1 MPKKVWVW
9 TEISGDAPHRQSLEL
24 FTAARMLGSAEAVVL
39 HPAGGGALEAIGK
52 HGAAV
57 IHHADDARYAEYL
70 TEPQAAT
77 LAALIEAEQ
86 PDLIL
91 FSSTSDSRDVLARL
105 MGRLGVGVIANAT
118 DVQYDGDPSAS
129 SGQAQIRVTAPWGAE
144 TTGTVT
150 LDGSGPHLVQLRP
163 KSFAAEEVGGTAEV
177 RAVGIAIDETTLRT
191 RVIESVE
198 QASEGPNLEDAGII
212 VSGGRGLG
220 KPENYSMVE
229 DLAKALG
236 GAPGATRAIV
246 DAGWVP
252 YSHQVGQTGKTVK
265 PTLYVACGISGAI
278 QHIAGMKG
286 SKYIVAINKDPDA
299 PIFEFADL
307 GVVGDVNNVV
317 PKLTERLQ
325 QG

>member
-9 TEISGDAPHRQSLEL
+9 TEISGAAPHRQSLEL
-24 FTAARMLGSAEAVVL
+24 FTAARRLGSAEAVVL
-39 HPAGGGALEAIGK
+39 HPAGAGALETIGK

-57 IHHADDARYAEYL
+57 IHHGDDERYAEYL
-70 TEPQAAT
+70 SEPQAVT
-77 LAALIEAEQ
+77 LAALIEAEA

-91 FSSTSDSRDVLARL
+91 FSSTTDARDVLARL

-118 DVQYDGDPSAS
+118 DVRYDGDE
-129 SGQAQIRVTAPWGAE
+129 IRVTAPWGAE

-150 LDGSGPHLVQLRP
+150 LDGDGPRLVQLRP
-163 KSFAAEEVGGTAEV
+163 KSFAAEEVGGQAEV
-177 RAVGIAIDETTLRT
+177 RPVGIAIDEATLRT

-265 PTLYVACGISGAI
+265 PTLYV
-278 QHIAGMKG
+278 
-286 SKYIVAINKDPDA
+286 
-299 PIFEFADL
+299 
-307 GVVGDVNNVV
+307 
-317 PKLTERLQ
+317 
-325 QG
+325 

>member
-1 MPKKVWVW
+1 MPKNVWVW

-24 FTAARMLGSAEAVVL
+24 FTAARGLGNAEAVVL
-39 HPAGGGALEAIGK
+39 HPAGNAALETIGR
-52 HGAAV
+52 HGASV
-57 IHHADDARYAEYL
+57 IHHGDDPRYAEYL

-77 LAALIEAEQ
+77 LAALIEAGK

-91 FSSTSDSRDVLARL
+91 FSSTSDARDVLARL
-105 MGRLGVGVIANAT
+105 MARLGVGVVANAT
-118 DVQYDGDPSAS
+118 NVQYDGDE
-129 SGQAQIRVTAPWGAE
+129 IRVTAPWGAE

-150 LDGSGPHLVQLRP
+150 LDGDGPHLVQLRP

-177 RAVGIAIDETTLRT
+177 RPVSIAIDETTLRT
-191 RVIESVE
+191 RVVESVE

-220 KPENYSMVE
+220 KAENYSMIQ
-229 DLAKALG
+229 DLAATLG

-307 GVVGDVNNVV
+307 GVVGDVNTVV
-317 PKLTERLQ
+317 PKLTERLK

>member
-1 MPKKVWVW
+1 MPKNVWVW

-24 FTAARMLGSAEAVVL
+24 FTAARALGSAEAVVL
-39 HPAGGGALEAIGK
+39 HPAGVGALEAIGK

-57 IHHADDARYAEYL
+57 IHHGDDARYAEYL

-77 LAALIEAEQ
+77 LAALIEAEK

-91 FSSTSDSRDVLARL
+91 FSSTSDSRDVMARL

-118 DVQYDGDPSAS
+118 DVQYDGDE
-129 SGQAQIRVTAPWGAE
+129 IRVTAPWGAE

-150 LDGSGPHLVQLRP
+150 LDGAGPHLVQLRP
-163 KSFAAEEVGGTAEV
+163 KSFAAEEVGGQAEI
-177 RAVGIAIDETTLRT
+177 RPVGIAIDETTLRT
-191 RVIESVE
+191 RAIESVE

-220 KPENYSMVE
+220 KPENYSLVE
-229 DLAKALG
+229 DLAKVLG

-246 DAGWVP
+246 DSGWVP

-307 GVVGDVNNVV
+307 GVVGDVNTVV
-317 PKLTERLQ
+317 PKLIERLR

>member
-1 MPKKVWVW
+1 MEQEMAKRIWVW
-9 TEISGDAPHRQSLEL
+9 TEISGEGPQRQSLEL
-24 FTAARMLGSAEAVVL
+24 FTAARGLGTAEAVVL
-39 HPAGGGALEAIGK
+39 YPAGAEALATIGA

-57 IHHADDARYAEYL
+57 ILHGDDARYAEYL

-77 LAALIEAEQ
+77 LAALIAAES

-91 FSSTSDSRDVLARL
+91 FSSTTDARDVLSRL

-118 DVQYDGDPSAS
+118 DVTYDGDE
-129 SGQAQIRVTAPWGAE
+129 IRVTAPWGAE

-150 LDGSGPHLVQLRP
+150 LDGPGPHLVQLRP
-163 KSFAAEEVGGTAEV
+163 KSFAAEEVGGTPEIRSV
-177 RAVGIAIDETTLRT
+177 SIAIDDATLRT
-191 RVIESVE
+191 RVLESVA

-220 KPENYSMVE
+220 KPENYTLIE
-229 DLAKALG
+229 DLARTLG

-307 GVVGDVNNVV
+307 GVVGDVTTVV
-317 PKLTERLQ
+317 PQLTERLR

>member
-1 MPKKVWVW
+1 MSKNVWVW

-24 FTAARMLGSAEAVVL
+24 FTLARGLGNAAAVVL
-39 HPAGGGALEAIGK
+39 HPAGADALETIGK
-52 HGAAV
+52 HGASV
-57 IHHADDARYAEYL
+57 IHHGDDARYAEYL

-77 LAALIEAEQ
+77 LAALVEAEQ

-91 FSSTSDSRDVLARL
+91 FSSTSDSRDVMSRL

-118 DVQYDGDPSAS
+118 DVQYDGDE
-129 SGQAQIRVTAPWGAE
+129 IRVTAPWGAE

-150 LDGSGPHLVQLRP
+150 LDGPGPHMVQIRP
-163 KSFAAEEVGGTAEV
+163 KSFAAEEVGGAAEV
-177 RAVGIAIDETTLRT
+177 RPVSIAIDESTLRT
-191 RVIESVE
+191 RVVESVE
-198 QASEGPNLEDAGII
+198 QASQGPNLEDAGII

-229 DLAKALG
+229 ELAKALG

-299 PIFEFADL
+299 PIFELADL
-307 GVVGDVNNVV
+307 GVVGDVNVV
-317 PKLTERLQ
+317 IPKLLEMLPPR
-325 QG
+325 

>member
-1 MPKKVWVW
+1 MSKNVWVW

-24 FTAARMLGSAEAVVL
+24 FTLARQMGSAAAVVL
-39 HPAGGGALEAIGK
+39 HPAGGDALEMIGK
-52 HGAAV
+52 HGAGV
-57 IHHADDARYAEYL
+57 IHHGDDARYAEYL

-77 LAALIEAEQ
+77 LAALVEAEK

-91 FSSTSDSRDVLARL
+91 FSSTSDSRDVMSRL

-118 DVQYDGDPSAS
+118 DVKYDGDE
-129 SGQAQIRVTAPWGAE
+129 IRVTAPWGAE

-150 LDGSGPHLVQLRP
+150 LDGAGPHMVQIRP

-177 RAVGIAIDETTLRT
+177 RPVSIAIDETTLRT
-191 RVIESVE
+191 KVVESVE

-229 DLAKALG
+229 ELAKALG

-299 PIFEFADL
+299 PIFELADL
-307 GVVGDVNNVV
+307 GVVGDVNVV
-317 PKLTERLQ
+317 IPKLLEMLPPR
-325 QG
+325 

>member
-24 FTAARMLGSAEAVVL
+24 FTAARRLGCAEAVVL
-39 HPAGGGALEAIGK
+39 HPVGGEALATIGR

-57 IHHADDARYAEYL
+57 VHHGDDARYAEYL

-77 LAALIEAEQ
+77 LAAFVEAEQ

-118 DVQYDGDPSAS
+118 DVQYDGDE
-129 SGQAQIRVTAPWGAE
+129 IRVTAPWGAE

-150 LDGSGPHLVQLRP
+150 LDGDGPHLVQLRP
-163 KSFAAEEVGGTAEV
+163 KSFAAEEVGGQAEV
-177 RAVGIAIDETTLRT
+177 RPVAIAIDETTLRT

-220 KPENYSMVE
+220 KPENYQMVE

-307 GVVGDVNNVV
+307 GVVGDVNTVV
-317 PKLTERLQ
+317 PKLTERLR

>member
-1 MPKKVWVW
+1 MSKNVWVW
-9 TEISGDAPHRQSLEL
+9 TEISADAPHRQSLEL
-24 FTAARMLGSAEAVVL
+24 FTAARGLGNAEAVVL
-39 HPAGGGALEAIGK
+39 HPAGAGALETIGK
-52 HGAAV
+52 HGASV
-57 IHHADDARYAEYL
+57 IHYGDDARYAEYL
-70 TEPQAAT
+70 TEPQVAT
-77 LAALIEAEQ
+77 LAAMIEADK

-91 FSSTSDSRDVLARL
+91 FSSTSDARDVLSRL
-105 MGRLGVGVIANAT
+105 MGRLGLGVIANAT
-118 DVQYDGDPSAS
+118 DVRYDGDE
-129 SGQAQIRVTAPWGAE
+129 IRVTAPWGAE

-150 LDGSGPHLVQLRP
+150 LDGDGPHLVQLRP
-163 KSFAAEEVGGTAEV
+163 KSFAAEEVGGTADV
-177 RAVGIAIDETTLRT
+177 RPVGIAIDESTLRT

-229 DLAKALG
+229 NLAKALG

-307 GVVGDVNNVV
+307 GIVGDVNTVV